1 MTSNLTNHHRRVV
14 ITGMGAATSI
24 GVEIEQIWN
33 AILEGQSGISQ
44 IKQFDSNHFPVK
56 IGSEVDIEKLKL
68 ENAEEIGPYL
78 SRSAHFGIWAMD
90 RAWEDAR
97 LRPDDFQP
105 RRAGVCIGASTF
117 PVMEDNLGDLH
128 EIEDSSKILEGE
140 FYNAA
145 YYLEWC
151 RRRPE
156 LLSQRDM
163 PSISTLFSYR
173 QGLTGVSMTVQTAC
187 ASATQAIGESFQMI
201 RHNKADLMVSGGTDS
216 MVSIICV
223 TGFTLLGALSPFQGD
238 PKKASRPFDLKRDG
252 FVIGE
257 GSGILILEELEHA
270 LRRGAPIYGEII
282 GYGSSCDGYRFTDV
296 HPTGRGAIACMSAAL
311 RDANV
316 CPEEV
321 DYINAHGTST
331 VQNDKV
337 ETHAVKQVFGEHAY
351 QLAMSSSKSQIGH
364 LICAAGGIEMILT
377 TLAVHTGTISPTIN
391 MEYADPECDLDYV
404 PNESRRADVGV
415 ALSNS
420 FGFGGQN
427 GTLVIRRWDN

>member
-1 MTSNLTNHHRRVV
+1 MTSNNSNHSRRVV
-14 ITGMGAATSI
+14 ITGMGAATSV

-33 AILEGQSGISQ
+33 AIVEGQSGVSQ
-44 IKQFDSNHFPVK
+44 IVQFDSSSFPVK
-56 IGSEVDIEKLKL
+56 IGSEVDIEQLTL
-68 ENAEEIGPYL
+68 ENTKDISQYL
-78 SRSAHFGIWAMD
+78 SRSAHFGIWALD
-90 RAWEDAR
+90 KAWKDAR
-97 LRPDDFQP
+97 LGDDDFQP
-105 RRAGVCIGASTF
+105 WRAGVCIGASTF
-117 PVMEDNLGDLH
+117 PVMEDNLGDLQD
-128 EIEDSSKILEGE
+128 IEDSSKILDGE
-140 FYNAA
+140 FYNTD

-163 PSISTLFSYR
+163 PSISTLLSFR
-173 QGLTGVSMTVQTAC
+173 HGLGGVSMTVQTAC

-201 RHNKADLMVSGGTDS
+201 RNNQADLMVSGGTDS

-257 GSGILILEELEHA
+257 GSGIVILEELEHA
-270 LRRGAPIYGEII
+270 LRRGAPIYAEVI

-296 HPTGRGAIACMSAAL
+296 HPDGRGAVACMSSAL
-311 RDANV
+311 HDAGIG
-316 CPEEV
+316 PEDV
-321 DYINAHGTST
+321 DFINAHGTST
-331 VQNDKV
+331 VQNDRV
-337 ETHAVKQVFGEHAY
+337 ETHAVKQVFGDHAY
-351 QLAMSSSKSQIGH
+351 RLAISSTKSQIGH

-377 TLAVHTGTISPTIN
+377 TMAVHTGTLSPTIN
-391 MEYADPECDLDYV
+391 MEQADPECDLDYV
-404 PNESRRADVGV
+404 PNESRKADVKV

-427 GTLVIRRWDN
+427 GTLVVRRWDA